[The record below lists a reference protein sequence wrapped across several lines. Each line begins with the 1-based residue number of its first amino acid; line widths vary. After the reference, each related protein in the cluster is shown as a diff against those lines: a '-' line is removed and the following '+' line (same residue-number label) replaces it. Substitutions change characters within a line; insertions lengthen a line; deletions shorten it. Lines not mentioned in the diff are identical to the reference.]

1 MPVNGGKTRF
11 RRPWRAHEK
20 HPCFSMV
27 SPPFTGIPSS
37 LARSLNHWFFSI
49 RYKKNRPYYSHQV
62 KSANHAR

>member
-1 MPVNGGKTRF
+1 MTVNGGKTRF

-37 LARSLNHWFFSI
+37 YLVLYVLLLKRLKETAI
-49 RYKKNRPYYSHQV
+49 RAIV
-62 KSANHAR
+62 AIT